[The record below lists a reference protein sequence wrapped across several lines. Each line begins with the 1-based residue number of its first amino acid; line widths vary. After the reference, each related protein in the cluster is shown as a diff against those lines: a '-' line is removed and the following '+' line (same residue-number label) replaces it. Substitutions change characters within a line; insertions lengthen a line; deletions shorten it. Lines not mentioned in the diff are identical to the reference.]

1 MSMLLRAISPPS
13 AEDQALSP
21 VQDEPV
27 TPCELELA
35 SEAFR
40 PSIEDCSQGTLSDSG
55 ETLIADTRADLS
67 PAQMVERKLLVLLR
81 DKAFPVSHM
90 QMAKMLRSRS

>member
-1 MSMLLRAISPPS
+1 MSILLRAISPPS
-13 AEDQALSP
+13 AEDRALSP

-27 TPCELELA
+27 TPCELDLA
-35 SEAFR
+35 SEVFR
-40 PSIEDCSQGTLSDSG
+40 PSRGCSQGTVSECE

-67 PAQMVERKLLVLLR
+67 PAQMVERKLLLLLR

-90 QMAKMLRSRS
+90 QMAKLLRSRS